1 MIRIVLAE
9 DHHLVRQ
16 AIHALLE
23 RASDMQIVGEAADGE
38 EAVRVVQQLRPDVL
52 LLDIAMPR
60 LDGIQT
66 ARRVR
71 NLKLPTQVIMLS
83 MHQDE
88 ATVRQALES
97 GALGYVLKGSLYEEL
112 LLAVRAVVR
121 GEAYLAPAVTAIV
134 LQEFLRRR
142 SAAEQAAAVPRVT
155 PREREVLQAIA
166 EGRTNGEIAQLL
178 GISVR
183 TVERHRA
190 NILTKFGAHDVVSLL
205 RVARRSGL
213 IFTGAEEHDRAG
225 DGTDA
230 A

>member
-23 RASDMQIVGEAADGE
+23 RASDMQIVGEAADGQD
-38 EAVRVVQQLRPDVL
+38 AVALVQQLKPDVL

-66 ARRVR
+66 AKRVCS
-71 NLKLPTQVIMLS
+71 LKVPTQVVMLS

-97 GALGYVLKGSLYEEL
+97 GALGYVLKGSVYEEL
-112 LLAVRAVVR
+112 LLAIRAVCR
-121 GEAYLAPAVTAIV
+121 GEPYLAPAVAAIV
-134 LQEFLRRR
+134 LQGFLNHR
-142 SAAEQAAAVPRVT
+142 AAAKQADTASRIT
-155 PREREVLQAIA
+155 PREREVIQALA
-166 EGRTNGEIAQLL
+166 EGRANREIAALL

-190 NILTKFGAHDVVSLL
+190 NILSKLGAHDVTSLL
-205 RVARRSGL
+205 RTARQLGL
-213 IFTGAEEHDRAG
+213 VFV
-225 DGTDA
+225 DA
-230 A
+230 

>member
-23 RASDMQIVGEAADGE
+23 RANDMQIVGEAADGQG
-38 EAVRVVQQLRPDVL
+38 AVKLVQELRPDVL

-60 LDGIQT
+60 LDGIQAAKRICGLKVPT
-66 ARRVR
+66 RV
-71 NLKLPTQVIMLS
+71 VMLS

-97 GALGYVLKGSLYEEL
+97 GALGYVLKGSVYEEL
-112 LLAVRAVVR
+112 LLAIRAVSR
-121 GEAYLAPAVTAIV
+121 GEPYLAPAVAAIV
-134 LQEFLRRR
+134 LHDFLNRR
-142 SAAEQAAAVPRVT
+142 SAASDVGAASRVT

-166 EGRTNGEIAQLL
+166 EGHTNGEIALLL

-190 NILTKFGAHDVVSLL
+190 NILAKLNVHDVISLV
-205 RVARRSGL
+205 RVARQSGL
-213 IFTGAEEHDRAG
+213 IFG
-225 DGTDA
+225 DA
-230 A
+230 